1 MQKNA
6 VISVKEAAALLEL
19 DERSIRERLINGSL
33 RGEKRSHGQREKWYV
48 YAGAIETELK
58 QKRSHQGVAEMLNSI
73 NSEPPVALNFTP
85 ELSAGQTAGTVSSTS
100 SFNGPS
106 EIVDAEVAD
115 DSGDLRSWLG
125 KERDAVRELVQEMI
139 KPIAQQLQQKDRE
152 LQEATYRLGYLQGV
166 MKDQEEQIKLL
177 PDFQAKAEVAESL
190 RIELSAERTETEQ
203 ARERTAVLEKE
214 LEAVKTEKEAETK
227 AIQEQLNSVTSKLQE
242 LEKPWWKKMFS

>member
-58 QKRSHQGVAEMLNSI
+58 QKRSNQGVAEMLSSI
-73 NSEPPVALNFTP
+73 NSEPPGPLSFSP
-85 ELSAGQTAGTVSSTS
+85 EPPAAQTSGAVSSNS
-100 SFNGPS
+100 SAIGPS
-106 EIVDAEVAD
+106 EIVDAEVAE
-115 DSGDLRSWLG
+115 DSSELRSWLG

-177 PDFQAKAEVAESL
+177 PDFQAKAEEAESL
-190 RIELSAERTETEQ
+190 RIELSAERTEAEQ
-203 ARERTAVLEKE
+203 SKERAAMLEQE
-214 LEAVKTEKEAETK
+214 LETVKAAKEVETK
-227 AIQEQLNSVTSKLQE
+227 AVQEQLQALTSKLQD
-242 LEKPWWKKMFS
+242 LEKPWWKKMFG

>member
-58 QKRSHQGVAEMLNSI
+58 QKRSHQGVAEMLSNIS
-73 NSEPPVALNFTP
+73 SEPPGPLNFSP
-85 ELSAGQTAGTVSSTS
+85 ESTVAQTTAGTVSSNSSTS
-100 SFNGPS
+100 D
-106 EIVDAEVAD
+106 IVDAEVAD

-177 PDFQAKAEVAESL
+177 PDFQARAEESEKL
-190 RIELSAERTETEQ
+190 RIELSAERTEAEQ
-203 ARERTAVLEKE
+203 AKERAAALEE
-214 LEAVKTEKEAETK
+214 TLEVMKAQKEAEAR
-227 AIQEQLNSVTSKLQE
+227 AIQEQLKSVTKKLEE

>member
-58 QKRSHQGVAEMLNSI
+58 QKRSHQGVAEMLSNIS
-73 NSEPPVALNFTP
+73 SEPAEALNFSP
-85 ELSAGQTAGTVSSTS
+85 EAPAAQATTSTVSSNS
-100 SFNGPS
+100 STS

-152 LQEATYRLGYLQGV
+152 LQEATYRLGYLQGI

-177 PDFQAKAEVAESL
+177 PDFQARAEEAERL
-190 RIELSAERTETEQ
+190 RIEISAERTETEQ
-203 ARERTAVLEKE
+203 AKERAAILEKE
-214 LEAVKTEKEAETK
+214 LEALKAEKEASAK
-227 AIQEQLNSVTSKLQE
+227 AAQEQVTNLAAKVQE
-242 LEKPWWKKMFS
+242 LEKPWWKKMFG

>member
-73 NSEPPVALNFTP
+73 SGEPPEPLNFSP
-85 ELSAGQTAGTVSSTS
+85 ASPGHTAGSISGNST
-100 SFNGPS
+100 S

-115 DSGDLRSWLG
+115 DSTDLRSWLG

-139 KPIAQQLQQKDRE
+139 TPIAQQLQQKDRE

-177 PDFQAKAEVAESL
+177 PDFQAKAEEAESL
-190 RIELSAERTETEQ
+190 RIELSAERTEAEQ
-203 ARERTAVLEKE
+203 AKERAAVLEQE
-214 LEAVKTEKEAETK
+214 LESVKAAKEVEAKAV
-227 AIQEQLNSVTSKLQE
+227 QEQLKTLTSKLQD
-242 LEKPWWKKMFS
+242 LEKPWWKKVFG